1 MERGALLQ
9 VTTTAIIV
17 VLVFAHSITLGEE
30 AQLTYVPIGSQ
41 AEKSLH
47 LIFPDKFRKTAYGMR
62 GRIDDEFRA
71 LNEVLDADEGF
82 QAQIRL
88 MEASSF
94 YERMQVPTWTNAIY
108 LNSRIIIPVDTG
120 STGDTAELQRA
131 IRHELVHAIVDH
143 QTSGSCPGWLDEGLA
158 QLLEGPEHPVLRR
171 ALRKWVLEE
180 GAIPFDL
187 LQNGFTKL
195 PRAMV
200 PAAYAQSLYTTK
212 FLLSHQ
218 TPETLR
224 AFFDDLRNNVPFSL
238 AFEERFDISFERFEE
253 LLTRQLKRLAL
264 EVDEREVN
272 KIWGLTYQDLRER
285 NIGYGQQKAS
295 ISAQAVTWKEE

>member
-1 MERGALLQ
+1 MLVLLLWGS
-9 VTTTAIIV
+9 TA
-17 VLVFAHSITLGEE
+17 LGEE

-62 GRIDDEFRA
+62 GRIDDEFRS
-71 LNEVLDADEGF
+71 LTEVLNADEGF

-108 LNSRIIIPVDTG
+108 LNSRIIIPVETG
-120 STGDTAELQRA
+120 TAGDTAELQRA

-264 EVDEREVN
+264 EVDEREVSR
-272 KIWGLTYQDLRER
+272 IWGLTYQDLRER
-285 NIGYGQQKAS
+285 NVYSGQQKAS